1 MNVRAADDILTEA
14 IRSGADVHI
23 WTGTPAGGEVWLSG
37 GLVIAAIAAGGE
49 RRASARIV
57 WESEEEIAAAEAR
70 YAIAALLES
79 GDPPSVDYAPV
90 SESSLALKLDG
101 DQLILQT
108 REFLERVR
116 DAATRVGADDV
127 PMPVAAADASMSLT
141 PDQQAVLDRVD
152 GFVTV
157 ATIADDCGLP
167 APEAVLAVDVLVASG
182 CLEIGSAMSAETLL
196 AELEAAHDLASL
208 GDTPIIEPMATIE
221 EAAFEETPHPVQEIV
236 QEGVD
241 MASLMRELASI
252 SREDRR

>member
-1 MNVRAADDILTEA
+1 MNGRGADDILTEA

-23 WTGTPAGGEVWLSG
+23 STSVPTGGDVWASG
-37 GLVIAAIAAGGE
+37 GLVVAAAAEGDE
-49 RRASARIV
+49 RRASARLA

-70 YAIAALLES
+70 YAVAALLVSSE
-79 GDPPSVDYAPV
+79 PPAVDEAPV
-90 SESSLALKLDG
+90 PPWARSMKLDG

-108 REFLERVR
+108 RDFLEKTR
-116 DAATRVGADDV
+116 DAATRVGEDDV

-167 APEAVLAVDVLVASG
+167 VSEAVLAVDVLVASG

-196 AELEAAHDLASL
+196 AELEAAQDLAQL
-208 GDTPIIEPMATIE
+208 GDVPIIEPSATVE
-221 EAAFEETPHPVQEIV
+221 EPALEEMPLPVAEIV
-236 QEGVD
+236 HEGVD

-252 SREDRR
+252 AREDRR